1 MRSTPYDIPSI
12 CITILGITLN
22 FLGSLMMSIEAIGA
36 RRFLL
41 AREEQRRTGMRSA
54 QLALTAAVNTAATY
68 VLFSILWLILLTVF
82 DRIFG
87 FSARFLLSWLAY
99 FFWAGLAWVARQLH
113 HVAERISPAKVFP
126 NWAHV
131 SCLLAIPILVVWIP
145 LYLLTWLLYAVLAF
159 GFDIPLRALS
169 EKIVLPSIERLLR
182 LVAHEEDEMDR
193 WQFKKWVFYGLVLNS
208 IGFLMQLVGVV
219 SELSH

>member
-1 MRSTPYDIPSI
+1 MHSTPYDIPSI

-68 VLFSILWLILLTVF
+68 VLFSILSLILLTGL
-82 DRIFG
+82 DRVVG
-87 FSARFLLSWLAY
+87 FSARFLVSWLTY
-99 FFWAGLAWVARQLH
+99 FLWVGLAWMARQVH
-113 HVAERISPAKVFP
+113 RVAEKMSPAKVFS
-126 NWAHV
+126 NWARV
-131 SCLLAIPILVVWIP
+131 SCLFAFPILLVWIP
-145 LYLLTWLLYAVLAF
+145 LYLSTWLLYVALAF
-159 GFDIPLRALS
+159 GFDIPLRCLS
-169 EKIVLPSIERLLR
+169 EKVVLPFVERFLR
-182 LVAHEEDEMDR
+182 LIAHEEDEMDR
-193 WQFKKWVFYGLVLNS
+193 WQFKAPVFYGLVLNS

-219 SELSH
+219 STLRH

>member
-1 MRSTPYDIPSI
+1 
-12 CITILGITLN
+12 
-22 FLGSLMMSIEAIGA
+22 MMSIEAIGA

-68 VLFSILWLILLTVF
+68 VLFSVLSLIVLTAF
-82 DRIFG
+82 DRILG
-87 FSARFLLSWLAY
+87 FSARFLMSWLAY
-99 FFWAGLAWVARQLH
+99 FLLAVLAWAARQLH
-113 HVAERISPAKVFP
+113 HVVERISPARVFP

-131 SCLLAIPILVVWIP
+131 NCLLAIPILVVWIP
-145 LYLLTWLLYAVLAF
+145 LHVSTWLLHVVLAF
-159 GFDIPLRALS
+159 GFEIPLRALS

-193 WQFKKWVFYGLVLNS
+193 WQFKAPVFYGLVLNS